1 MSIDV
6 AHHVTQLCTFCVDDL
21 LFGVDLNVVQEVI
34 RLQDITPV
42 PLAPTVVEGLINLRG
57 QIVTAIDMRKR
68 MGLLPQS
75 NRAAAI
81 NIVVR
86 HEDGILSLLV
96 DDIGDVVDVD
106 QSAFEMPPAT
116 LAPASRVLIDG
127 VYKLESRLLLLLNTQ
142 RAVRVDPQS
151 TVQRYD
157 HGQQ

>member
-1 MSIDV
+1 MGIDV

-57 QIVTAIDMRKR
+57 QIVT
-68 MGLLPQS
+68 
-75 NRAAAI
+75 AI